1 MYDIFKSTISVA
13 RKYIV
18 EVIMKKLLVTLMCVA
33 MVLTLMPAVAFA
45 GTTSVGNAADLKN
58 AISFAADGDV
68 IILTSDIDLGS
79 DSISINKAIT
89 ITGGTD
95 KYAIK
100 STAADVIKVL
110 DTTMSLDGK
119 VVLDNLTIKAANS
132 SKTSR
137 AIGLGGSKITKL
149 ELDVNNCVIETTQRG
164 ITVNADANTG
174 IVLNVNNSSIS
185 LTNDITNYDEQV
197 DPTDNYNNSRGISL
211 WEMGESEVNIINS
224 LIQGFYYSVNI
235 SGSNSSEGTVV
246 SMANST
252 FKGRAAINSWAA
264 GVKWTVT
271 DCEIH
276 GINNFGG
283 PQEGF
288 GTIVLNETSANNT
301 VEVNNSKFTTY
312 FNSTGLN
319 NPNATEF
326 MFAIRNS
333 SSNAIIKG
341 ANTSY
346 SCVADKGGIAK
357 HYSTDQV
364 KIYGGTF
371 SCDASDYVAEGYGC
385 YLKDGKYVVAPKAT
399 DIKLDKAEANIEVG
413 QTITLKATV
422 LPEGT
427 LDTVAWATDKADVA
441 TVKDGV
447 VTAVAPGTA
456 TITATVNGKTAT
468 CKVTVH
474 KATVPKTD
482 DSANMMLWL
491 VLVAIAGVGA
501 VAFKKKED

>member
-58 AISFAADGDV
+58 AISSAADGDV

-95 KYAIK
+95 KYAVK

-110 DTTMSLDGK
+110 DSTTSLDGK

-235 SGSNSSEGTVV
+235 SGSKSSEGTVV

-271 DCEIH
+271 DCEVY
-276 GINNFGG
+276 GI
-283 PQEGF
+283 
-288 GTIVLNETSANNT
+288 NETSANNT